1 MEAISGTKGC
11 AYCGGLGHRVT
22 DCPKLRADT
31 REQSKKQQDRFGG
44 GTVSCEAAVLPVG
57 SRDMQ
62 SAWAGSGQPS
72 TFWQLSK
79 HFLLLP
85 LRLQSSGF
93 GAEM

>member
-31 REQSKKQQDRFGG
+31 REQSKKQQDRFGNN
-44 GTVSCEAAVLPVG
+44 S
-57 SRDMQ
+57 S
-62 SAWAGSGQPS
+62 SG
-72 TFWQLSK
+72 
-79 HFLLLP
+79 
-85 LRLQSSGF
+85 GF